1 MGEHWLPGNPPIPLV
16 TRASARAR
24 RLSLRVSRTDGSVT
38 LTLPQG
44 TPLREGLA
52 FARDR
57 EVWLRRTLAEI
68 RATLVAQPAL
78 AFGATIPYRGAPV
91 TLVPAQVRRPVIQ
104 GTNLLLP
111 DGEDRIGAR
120 LQAFLKA
127 TARDALASAADRHAA
142 FLGKSYGKLTLRD
155 TRGRWGSC
163 TARGDLMF
171 SWRLIMAP
179 DPVLD
184 YVAAHEVAHLAQMNH
199 SPAFWAIVGQLFP
212 GHVAARDWLRANGS
226 SLHGLKFAT

>member
-1 MGEHWLPGNPPIPLV
+1 MGEHWLPGNPPIPIV
-16 TRASARAR
+16 TRASSRAR

-68 RATLVAQPAL
+68 RTTLVTPPAL
-78 AFGATIPYRGAPV
+78 TFGATIPYRGVSV
-91 TLVPAQVRRPVIQ
+91 TLVAARVRRPVIE
-104 GTNLLLP
+104 GTDLLLP
-111 DGEDRIGAR
+111 DGEDRLRAR

-142 FLGKSYGKLTLRD
+142 MLGKTYGRLTLRD

-163 TARGDLMF
+163 TVRGDLMF

-199 SPAFWAIVGQLFP
+199 SPAFWEIVERLFP
-212 GHVAARDWLRANGS
+212 GHVAARNWLRTNGS
-226 SLHGLKFAT
+226 TLHVLKFTN